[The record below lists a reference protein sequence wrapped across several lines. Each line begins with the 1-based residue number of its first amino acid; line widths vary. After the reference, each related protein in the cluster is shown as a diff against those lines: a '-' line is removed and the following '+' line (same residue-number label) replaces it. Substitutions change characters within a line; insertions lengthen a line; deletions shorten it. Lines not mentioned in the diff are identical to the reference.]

1 MSTLTSPF
9 HTPAS
14 AEYAAS
20 TAAYNLIANLRPSAA
35 LTATTTAEVI
45 EAVRSA
51 ARQGLQLS
59 VFTTG
64 HAARGMARLEGAL
77 LMRMAF
83 DTPVTIDVERRVAT
97 IPAGSVWGDVVSL
110 AAEHGLAVAH
120 GSSATVGAIGYLLR
134 GGLSFY
140 GRLRGVASNGLVS
153 VTIVTA
159 DGSLVKADAQNE
171 PELFWAV
178 RGGGGGFG
186 VVVEVEIELFPI
198 WNIITGFVAWDARDA
213 DRIAPLWRD
222 WTETAANEATT
233 SLRLMNLPPLPEI
246 PEPLKNGQIL
256 VLDGAITMQ
265 TREDLA
271 YGADLA
277 ESLLEPLREA
287 VTPVMDT
294 WRLGTARD
302 LPATHMDPP
311 DPMPFL
317 TDHFLL
323 ERFDDAA
330 IGAWLE
336 AGTDTVLA
344 AAELRQLGGA
354 FAAGPADGG
363 AFNAVRGQFAAFN
376 AGVTAGPA
384 TPEIVVAHQ
393 RRIREALAGYD
404 TGFTAPTFVE
414 ERDSRHRA
422 FPADVEAR
430 VEAIRARFDP
440 TGIFDR
446 DVTRATI

>member
-1 MSTLTSPF
+1 MSTLTTPF
-9 HTPAS
+9 SSPAS
-14 AEYAAS
+14 DEYVAA
-20 TAAYNLIANLRPSAA
+20 TAAYNLLANLRPSGA
-35 LTATTTAEVI
+35 LVATSTAEVI
-45 EAVRSA
+45 AAVKSA
-51 ARQGLQLS
+51 ARQGRQLS
-59 VFTTG
+59 VITTG
-64 HAARGMARLEGAL
+64 HAARGMAPLDGTL
-77 LMRMAF
+77 LLRVAF
-83 DTPVTIDVERRVAT
+83 DTPVVVDAEHRVAT
-97 IPAGSVWGDVVSL
+97 IPAGAVWGDVVSL

-140 GRLRGVASNGLVS
+140 GRLRGVASNSLRS

-159 DGSLVKADAQNE
+159 DGSLVKADAQTE
-171 PELFWAV
+171 PDLFWAV

-186 VVVEVEIELFPI
+186 IVVEVEIDLFPV
-198 WNIITGFVAWDARDA
+198 WNIITGFVAWNVADA

-222 WTETAANEATT
+222 WTESAPNEVTT

-256 VLDGAITMQ
+256 VLDGAVTIQ

-271 YGADLA
+271 FGADLA

-287 VTPVMDT
+287 VTPIMDT
-294 WRLGTARD
+294 WRLGTVRD

-323 ERFDDAA
+323 ERFDDRAL
-330 IGAWLE
+330 GAWLD

-354 FAAGPADGG
+354 FATGSPDGG
-363 AFNAVRGQFAAFN
+363 ALNSIGGEFAAFN

-384 TPEIVVAHQ
+384 TPEVVVAHQ
-393 RRIREALAGYD
+393 RRIREALGAYD

-422 FPADVEAR
+422 FPAEVEAR
-430 VEAIRARFDP
+430 VESIRARFDP
-440 TGIFDR
+440 TGLFER
-446 DVTRATI
+446 DVTRATV